1 MNVPIC
7 LACSCS
13 HRFQK
18 LHAFYDRLCP
28 KCADLNFTKRNQ
40 VADLRGYTA
49 IVTGGR
55 VKIGELQTHTQT
67 CIQSLPNP
75 ILYLGIPCALVK
87 LME

>member
-1 MNVPIC
+1 MNLPIF

-55 VKIGELQTHTQT
+55 VKIGELHAHTRTDTTHVPLR
-67 CIQSLPNP
+67 CMQS
-75 ILYLGIPCALVK
+75 
-87 LME
+87 